1 MSPLKISWK
10 SVWSKPLS
18 SALNIM
24 LIAFG
29 TGILTI
35 LLLASTQIGEK
46 LDNNSKDIDLV
57 VGAKGSPLQLI
68 LSSIYYIDFPTGNIP
83 LKDAEELSHNP
94 FVKRAVPLAQGDN
107 YKGIRIIGTDT
118 NFVTVYKLKTSTGKF
133 WEADFDVT
141 IGSNV
146 ALNEKLKVGDTFF
159 GAHGLTGNTDVHKT
173 HAYKVVGILTPQGNV
188 TDNLILTNIASV
200 WRMHDDHEREEA
212 AEHHAEHQDKTEE
225 HQHKEEAKD
234 LDASKS
240 QNSSAETDNHTNG
253 TKHAH
258 IRPDQAGLNEGR
270 EITALLIQYRSPMS
284 VVMFPR
290 MVNQMTN
297 LQAASPAMESTRLFS
312 LIGVGVD
319 TLQWFAVLI
328 MLIAAISVFVN
339 LYNSL
344 KERSYDLA
352 IMRTLGASRGQL
364 FQIVIFEG
372 ILLTLVG
379 TLAGIGLGHI
389 ALQFIGAYQESS
401 QARLTGFI
409 LLNDEIYLF
418 AAGLAIG
425 IFAAIIPALQAYRSN
440 ISKIL
445 SKN

>member
-10 SVWSKPLS
+10 SIWSKPLS

-35 LLLASTQIGEK
+35 LLLASTQISEK

-83 LKDAEELSHNP
+83 LKEAMELAHSP
-94 FVKRAVPLAQGDN
+94 FVKKAVPLAQGDN
-107 YKGIRIIGTDT
+107 YEGIRIVGTDS
-118 NFVTVYKLKTSTGKF
+118 NFVSVYQLKLASGKF
-133 WEADFDVT
+133 WSQDFEVT
-141 IGSNV
+141 IGEHV
-146 ALNEKLKVGDTFF
+146 ATAQKLKVGDTFF
-159 GAHGLTGNTDVHKT
+159 GAHGLTGNADVHQT
-173 HAYKVVGILTPQGNV
+173 HAYKVTGILAPQGNV

-200 WRMHDDHEREEA
+200 WKMHDDHEKDEA
-212 AEHHAEHQDKTEE
+212 QEHGKQAD
-225 HQHKEEAKD
+225 
-234 LDASKS
+234 
-240 QNSSAETDNHTNG
+240 
-253 TKHAH
+253 
-258 IRPDQAGLNEGR
+258 RPDQAGAPQEER
-270 EITALLIQYRSPMS
+270 EITALLIRYRSPMS

-290 MVNQMTN
+290 MVNASTS
-297 LQAASPAMESTRLFS
+297 LQSASPAMESTRLFS

-319 TLQWFAVLI
+319 TLQWFALLI

-364 FQIVIFEG
+364 FRIVIFEG
-372 ILLTLVG
+372 ILLTLAG
-379 TLAGIGLGHI
+379 TLTGIILGHLV
-389 ALQFIGAYQESS
+389 LQLIGTYQESS
-401 QARLTGFI
+401 QARLTGMI
-409 LLNDEIYLF
+409 LLNNEIYLF
-418 AAGLAIG
+418 ASGIAIG
-425 IFAAIIPALQAYRSN
+425 IFAAIIPAIQAYRSN

-445 SKN
+445 AKN